1 MATCLINRTP
11 SPLLSNTT
19 PFELL
24 YKKVVNYGSLK
35 VFGYLTFASILFGH
49 RTKFQPRARMCVFLG
64 YPIGMKAYKL
74 YDIDTRHIFFSR
86 DVVFQEKIFPL
97 SSIKLPEPHVDPLHS
112 GFTFPS
118 SFQLQIPPSPTM
130 SSYAPTSPST
140 QLPDSPT
147 ISPSP
152 TPPVDPQ
159 LVTTPSLFPSRRSHG
174 HTQPPSSE
182 TIITISCLIPL
193 LILIIL
199 CILYLKCYP
208 LMLFSSLID
217 SLLLLYLFILNSNLQ

>member
-1 MATCLINRTP
+1 MILIPNISSFLEMLFFKRRSSFFLP
-11 SPLLSNTT
+11 SS
-19 PFELL
+19 
-24 YKKVVNYGSLK
+24 SLN
-35 VFGYLTFASILFGH
+35 
-49 RTKFQPRARMCVFLG
+49 PM
-64 YPIGMKAYKL
+64 
-74 YDIDTRHIFFSR
+74 
-86 DVVFQEKIFPL
+86 
-97 SSIKLPEPHVDPLHS
+97 PLHF

-118 SFQLQIPPSPTM
+118 SFQLQIPPSPIM

-147 ISPSP
+147 ISTSP

-159 LVTTPSLFPSRRSHG
+159 PVTTPFLFPSQRSHK
-174 HTQPPSSE
+174 HTQPPSSK
-182 TIITISCLIPL
+182 TIIVISCLIPL

-208 LMLFSSLID
+208 LMLFSPLID